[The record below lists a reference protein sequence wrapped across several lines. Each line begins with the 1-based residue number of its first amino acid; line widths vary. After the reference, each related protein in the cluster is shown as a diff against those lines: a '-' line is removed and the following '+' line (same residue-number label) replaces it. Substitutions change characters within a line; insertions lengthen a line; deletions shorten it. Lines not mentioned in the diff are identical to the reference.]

1 MRRWTYAASVVLGA
15 VVATLASAGRPAVLR
30 AQEPEQGPRIEWEE
44 GPAVAT
50 LGDVAKISI
59 PAGYRFTGPEGARK
73 VLELTQNT
81 ASGNE
86 LGILTPMPSD
96 DGAAWFVIFTFRKT
110 GYVKDTEGSSLD
122 ARKILET
129 ISRGTEESNA
139 IRKRRGWGALHV
151 VGWAKAPY
159 YDPETHNLTWAIR
172 GRAEGEGEEGESDE
186 SINYSTRVLG
196 REGTMSVELVIA
208 PEQFDDAVEQF
219 NTILT
224 GFSYTPGHTY
234 AEWKAGDP
242 VAKYGLT
249 ALIVGGAG
257 AVALKSGVLAKFWK
271 LIVIGV
277 AAAAGALKRMVANL
291 FGKRGEA
298 PATGG

>member
-1 MRRWTYAASVVLGA
+1 MRRWTNARSVVLAAIAAGL
-15 VVATLASAGRPAVLR
+15 VGAGRPASLR
-30 AQEPEQGPRIEWEE
+30 AQDPEQAPQIEWEV
-44 GPAVAT
+44 GPTVAT
-50 LGDVAKISI
+50 LGSVAKLDV

-73 VLELTQNT
+73 ILELTQNT

-86 LGILTPMPSD
+86 LGILTPMPSE
-96 DGAAWFVIFTFRKT
+96 DGASWFVIFTFKKT
-110 GYVKDTEGSSLD
+110 GYVKDTEGKSLD

-129 ISRGTEESNA
+129 ITRGTEQANE
-139 IRKRRGWGALHV
+139 IRKRRGWTALHV
-151 VGWAKAPY
+151 VGWAKPPY
-159 YDPETHNLTWAIR
+159 YDPATHNLTWAIR
-172 GRAEGEGEEGESDE
+172 GRSEADDSDSEPEE

-196 REGTMSVELVIA
+196 REGTMSVELVID
-208 PEQFDDAVEQF
+208 PEHLDDAVEQF

-224 GFSYTPGHTY
+224 GFTYTPGHTY

-257 AVALKSGVLAKFWK
+257 AVALKSGLFAKFWK

-277 AAAAGALKRMVANL
+277 AAAASALKRALANL
-291 FGKRGEA
+291 FGKREGA

>member
-1 MRRWTYAASVVLGA
+1 MRRWTNARRVVLGA
-15 VVATLASAGRPAVLR
+15 ITATLVGAGRPESVR
-30 AQEPEQGPRIEWEE
+30 AQDPEQAPQIEWEA
-44 GPAVAT
+44 GPTVAT
-50 LGDVAKISI
+50 LGSVAKIDV

-73 VLELTQNT
+73 ILELTQNT

-86 LGILTPMPSD
+86 LGILTPMPTE
-96 DGAAWFVIFTFRKT
+96 DGASWFVIFTFKKT
-110 GYVKDTEGSSLD
+110 GYVKDTEGKSLD

-129 ISRGTEESNA
+129 ITRGTEQANA
-139 IRKRRGWGALHV
+139 IRKQRGWAALHV
-151 VGWAKAPY
+151 VGWARPPY
-159 YDPETHNLTWAIR
+159 YDPATHNLTWAIR
-172 GRAEGEGEEGESDE
+172 GRSEADGSDSEPEE

-208 PEQFDDAVEQF
+208 PEQLDDAVEQF

-224 GFSYTPGHTY
+224 GFTYTPGHTY

-257 AVALKSGVLAKFWK
+257 AVALKSGLFAKFWK

-277 AAAAGALKRMVANL
+277 AAAASAVKRALASL
-291 FGKRGEA
+291 FGKRDEA